1 MEVAKPLLLFLKN
14 MIDFTLTED
23 QELIQKTAREFAV
36 EHLAPGVMDRD
47 ENAEFPYEQIKLM
60 GELGFMGMMVPEE
73 YSGAGM
79 DTLTYVIALEEIA
92 AVEAA
97 ASTIMSVNNSLVC
110 QLLADW
116 GTNVQKDQYLKTLA
130 SGKKLGAYSLSEPQS
145 GSDASNLRTHARR
158 KTGHYIIN
166 GTKNW
171 VTNGINSDVVVM
183 FCLTDKDLGSK
194 GISAF
199 IVDKG
204 MAGFSTGKK
213 EDKLGIRAS
222 DTCELYFED
231 CEVPV
236 ENRIGEEGAGF
247 KIAMNTLGGGRI
259 GIAAQALGIA
269 RAALEAAVAYAGARK
284 QFGKTI
290 GSFGAIQNKLANT
303 ATEIDAA
310 RLLIWRAAKLKDRG
324 KPYVKES
331 SMAKLY
337 ASTVA
342 MKAATDC
349 VQIYGGY
356 GYMREYGVER
366 LMRDAKITQIYEGT
380 SEIQQLIIGRELM
393 K

>member
-1 MEVAKPLLLFLKN
+1 

-97 ASTIMSVNNSLVC
+97 TSTIMSVNNSLVC

-130 SGKKLGAYSLSEPQS
+130 SGIKLGAYSLSEPQS

-158 KTGHYIIN
+158 KNGHYIIN

-259 GIAAQALGIA
+259 GIAAQGLGIA

-380 SEIQQLIIGRELM
+380 SEIQQLVIGRELM

>member
-1 MEVAKPLLLFLKN
+1 M
-14 MIDFTLTED
+14 DFTLTED

-130 SGKKLGAYSLSEPQS
+130 SGIKLGAYSLSEPQS

-158 KTGHYIIN
+158 KNGHYIIN

-171 VTNGINSDVVVM
+171 VTNGINSDIVVM

-259 GIAAQALGIA
+259 GIAAQGLGIA
-269 RAALEAAVAYAGARK
+269 RAALEAAVSYAGARK

-380 SEIQQLIIGRELM
+380 SEIQQLVIGRELM

>member
-1 MEVAKPLLLFLKN
+1 

-130 SGKKLGAYSLSEPQS
+130 SGIKLGAYSLSEPQS

-158 KTGHYIIN
+158 KNGHYIIN

-247 KIAMNTLGGGRI
+247 KIAMNTLRGGRI
-259 GIAAQALGIA
+259 GIAAQGLGIA

-380 SEIQQLIIGRELM
+380 SEIQQLVIGRELM